1 MDKVYSPRRTI
12 QPRATDSLRTRIVNA
27 GRDTHRVEIE
37 GVVRDLPLFE
47 VAPNVRI
54 AVFNLLG
61 DTEIVEAAAAGLARR
76 LAGAAADVLLTA
88 ETKSVP
94 LVYELAR
101 RTGKPWVIL
110 RKQYKPYMG
119 ETVTAETVSITTGHP
134 QTLHLDEKDRP
145 LVEGKGVVLVDDVIS
160 TGSTLDGMRA
170 VVRQAGGRIV
180 AEAAVFTEGDADQ
193 VEGIVSLGHLPLF
206 TD

>member
-1 MDKVYSPRRTI
+1 MAETE
-12 QPRATDSLRTRIVNA
+12 RA
-27 GRDTHRVEIE
+27 THRVEIE
-37 GVVRDLPLFE
+37 GVERDLPLFE
-47 VAPNVRI
+47 VAPKLRI

-61 DTEIVEAAAAGLARR
+61 DTEVVEAAATGLARR
-76 LAGAAADVLLTA
+76 LEDVDADVLMTA

-101 RTGKPWVIL
+101 QMDKPWVVL

-134 QTLHLDEKDRP
+134 QTLHLDEKDLA

-160 TGSTLDGMRA
+160 TGSTLDGMRT
-170 VVRQAGGRIV
+170 VVRLARGRV
-180 AEAAVFTEGDADQ
+180 MAEAAVFTEGDAEQ
-193 VEGIVSLGHLPLF
+193 VEGIISLGHLPLF
-206 TD
+206 PD

>member
-1 MDKVYSPRRTI
+1 MTEPHRPTY
-12 QPRATDSLRTRIVNA
+12 
-27 GRDTHRVEIE
+27 RVEIE
-37 GVVRDLPLFE
+37 GIERDLPLFE
-47 VAPNVRI
+47 VAPQLRI

-61 DTEIVEAAAAGLARR
+61 DTEIVEAAASGLARR
-76 LAGAAADVLLTA
+76 LDQIDADALVTA

-101 RTGKPWVIL
+101 KMNKPWVIL

-134 QTLHLDEKDRP
+134 QMLHLDEKDRP
-145 LVEGKGVVLVDDVIS
+145 LVEGKNVVLVDDVIS

-170 VVRQAGGRIV
+170 VVRKAGGHIA
-180 AEAAVFTEGDADQ
+180 AEAAVFTEGDSEQ
-193 VEGIVSLGHLPLF
+193 VEGIISLGHLPLF
-206 TD
+206 PG